1 VEVGGEDDP
10 LSHFPAIRT
19 QDVDELRQRLSGMF
33 SVRSVDLGRGAQGR
47 FEGRLNHRAG
57 QDISLTYARYGLS
70 LAASLSH
77 TDFFV
82 QGFPLRGGGS
92 SVVNG
97 SEALLSRNRGVVG
110 GPGAE
115 IRLKYSSDFEHLI
128 LTIKPQA
135 LTKKLSSLIGRPID
149 PPFEILA
156 NADPDPAAAAAQHR
170 LVEFATR
177 EFGRQGASLPPL
189 VLAELEQALIVAYLC
204 NNDHNYSHFLDGRP
218 VAASSWQVR
227 RVEEYIEHNWDQ
239 PVTIEALALVAN
251 ASVRS
256 LFYSF
261 KKSRGLSPMAFVK
274 QVRIRHAK
282 AMLMSADPATN
293 VTVVALACGFSNLGH
308 FAKYYYGAFGERP
321 SDTLRAAFRTGETS

>member
-1 VEVGGEDDP
+1 MDAVGEDP

-19 QDVDELRQRLSGMF
+19 RDVDELRQRLSGLF
-33 SVRSVDLGRGAQGR
+33 SVRSVDLGRDTRGR

-57 QDISLTYARYGLS
+57 QDIALTYARYGS
-70 LAASLSH
+70 PIAASLSH
-77 TDFFV
+77 TDYFA
-82 QGFPLRGGGS
+82 QGFPLRGNGS
-92 SVVNG
+92 LVVDG
-97 SEALLSRNRGVVG
+97 SEALLSRNHGIVS

-115 IRLKYSSDFEHLI
+115 MVLKYSPDFAHLI

-135 LTKKLSSLIGRPID
+135 LTKKLSGLIGRPVD
-149 PPFEILA
+149 PPVRILTGIRPGA
-156 NADPDPAAAAAQHR
+156 EMAAAQQR
-170 LVEFATR
+170 LVEFTAR
-177 EFGRQGASLPPL
+177 ELNRAGAQLSPL

-204 NNDHNYSHFLDGRP
+204 NNGHSYSHLLDGQP
-218 VAASSWQVR
+218 VAASPWQVR

-261 KKSRGLSPMAFVK
+261 KRSRGMSPMAFVK
-274 QVRIRHAK
+274 QVRLRHAR
-282 AMLMSADPATN
+282 AMLMSSDPASN
-293 VTVVALACGFSNLGH
+293 VTTVAFACGFTNLGH

-321 SDTLRAAFRTGETS
+321 SDTLRTAFRIDGLS